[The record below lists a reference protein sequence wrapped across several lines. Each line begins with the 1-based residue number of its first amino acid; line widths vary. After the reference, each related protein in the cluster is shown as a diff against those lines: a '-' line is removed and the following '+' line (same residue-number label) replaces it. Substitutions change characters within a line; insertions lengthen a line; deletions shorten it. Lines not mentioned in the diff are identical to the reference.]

1 MFFEL
6 HHTEVRL
13 GLMALPFLLTAI
25 LLYTNYK
32 VNTIANG

>member
-6 HHTEVRL
+6 DHTEVRL
-13 GLMALPFLLTAI
+13 GLMAVPFLLTAL